1 MKVDTPVFGVSQAIT
16 VTVSHTGSWNIA
28 TAPINGVTFSGSGHF
43 DKTGPQTL
51 ILNASGTPTAATAS
65 PYSYTINATPSC
77 TFTRSVTHTSSG
89 GTAVVTSYSCGTA
102 AGTMTAGT
110 EVSGVTQTISATVQ
124 IAGSYNIT
132 ATSNGVTF
140 AGSGSL
146 VAGSQNI
153 VLTATGIPVESST
166 AIGYA
171 LNVSP
176 TCIFTRTVLDP
187 SSGGTAVFQGTPNCS
202 TSMTGAMTANTM
214 ITTGSVTQ
222 TITVNVATAG
232 SYSISTALVN
242 GVTFSGTGS
251 LPAGTRTIELT
262 ATGTPASA
270 AASPYI
276 YTINTTPS
284 CNFNRSVS
292 DLSSGGTA
300 VFQGTPNCNA
310 SSTGSMRVNAVV
322 SGVRQRISVVAT
334 TPGSYNISTA
344 QVNGV
349 TFAASGN
356 LNMGPNDIELIAT
369 GTPASAAA
377 SPYSYTIN
385 TIPSCTFSRTVN
397 PVALPANIT
406 LSAISPHFV
415 ASIFD
420 NDYAPYS
427 APTGVA
433 SFVRP
438 VAAGGGSEPLIDLQ
452 GTLTTTGVSISIPY
466 TVTGTSPVNLPPYSQ
481 TITIPAA
488 STEDNNSRDV
498 SFSYS
503 STTLGVGPG
512 TITATLRA
520 IGGILNVKKLDIQA
534 GVGSDNLG
542 VLLAQFTYATNST
555 GATAN
560 FQYRAIAGIP
570 DRNFNDANHRML
582 YLPVPGTRGTTWL
595 NNNLGANYSNTT
607 RPQFNPARQAASS
620 GDHHAYGS
628 LFQWG
633 RTSDG
638 HELINWTSSTVATVV
653 NTAIG
658 GPSLPNGVSSFT
670 PGPNFIAMNNPN
682 SPYFNDWLFP
692 KNTSLWQAGTG
703 TNNPC
708 PIGFRVPT
716 YDELND
722 ERNTWFING
731 VLVNNPAGAL
741 ISPLKWTL
749 AGNRNLNLGD
759 VVQFG
764 NSAGF
769 YWSSSVITD
778 FSRLLNINSPF
789 SDMQSDFRSFGMSV
803 RCIKE

>member
-1 MKVDTPVFGVSQAIT
+1 
-16 VTVSHTGSWNIA
+16 
-28 TAPINGVTFSGSGHF
+28 
-43 DKTGPQTL
+43 
-51 ILNASGTPTAATAS
+51 
-65 PYSYTINATPSC
+65 
-77 TFTRSVTHTSSG
+77 
-89 GTAVVTSYSCGTA
+89 
-102 AGTMTAGT
+102 MTART
-110 EVSGVTQTISATVQ
+110 EVSNVTQNITAIVQ
-124 IAGSYNIT
+124 TAGSYNIT

-140 AGSGSL
+140 AGSGFIGS
-146 VAGSQNI
+146 GSQNI

-232 SYSISTALVN
+232 SYNISTALVN
-242 GVTFSGTGS
+242 GVTFSGSGPIQTG
-251 LPAGTRTIELT
+251 PRTIELT

-344 QVNGV
+344 LVNGV

-356 LNMGPNDIELIAT
+356 LNVGTNDIELIAT

-415 ASIFD
+415 ASILD
-420 NDYAPYS
+420 DDYAPYN

-433 SFVRP
+433 TFARP
-438 VAAGGGSEPLIDLQ
+438 VAAGGVSEPLIDLQ

-466 TVTGTSPVNLPPYSQ
+466 TVTGTSSVNLPAYSQ

-520 IGGILNVKKLDIQA
+520 IGGILNVKKLDIQS

-570 DRNFNDANHRML
+570 DRNFNDPNHKML
-582 YLPVPGTRGTTWL
+582 YLPVPGNGGTTWL

-653 NTAIG
+653 NAGIG
-658 GPSLPNGVSSFT
+658 GGNGVGSFT
-670 PGPNFIAMNNPN
+670 PGSNFIAMNNPN
-682 SPYFNDWLFP
+682 APFFNDWLNP
-692 KNTSLWQAGTG
+692 KNTTLWQANTG

-716 YDELND
+716 FDELNI
-722 ERNTWFING
+722 ERNTWFIDG
-731 VLVNNPAGAL
+731 VFVNNPSGAL

-749 AGNRNLNLGD
+749 AGNRNLNLD
-759 VVQFG
+759 EVRFG

-769 YWSSSVITD
+769 YWSSSVITN

-789 SDMQSDFRSFGMSV
+789 SDMLDDYRSFGMSV